1 MDDCIKNNEKIFVQ
15 MLYPDNYYKI
25 DLANREIRN
34 ELIDGKFL
42 ELIYYLF
49 YIDLPFYSILVDNKR
64 SYFELY
70 LSNDDLKRI
79 IHYDLVVEINKNI
92 YQFSGQ

>member
-1 MDDCIKNNEKIFVQ
+1 MQ

-49 YIDLPFYSILVDNKR
+49 YIDLPF
-64 SYFELY
+64 
-70 LSNDDLKRI
+70 
-79 IHYDLVVEINKNI
+79 
-92 YQFSGQ
+92 